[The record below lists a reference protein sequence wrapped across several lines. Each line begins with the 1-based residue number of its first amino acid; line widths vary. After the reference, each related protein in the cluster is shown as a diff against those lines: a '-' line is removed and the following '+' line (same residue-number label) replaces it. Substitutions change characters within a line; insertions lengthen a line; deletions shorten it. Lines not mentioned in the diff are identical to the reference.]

1 MKYCSKGFENTNYV
15 GSKLKALD
23 FFAYAEHPCRKGCK
37 RVMVFFFF
45 FSEGARQVGVV
56 RGLFVTLLQQML
68 LMCEARTIL
77 HAVIASG

>member
-1 MKYCSKGFENTNYV
+1 MQKGMQ
-15 GSKLKALD
+15 
-23 FFAYAEHPCRKGCK
+23 KGYG
-37 RVMVFFFF
+37 VLFFFS
-45 FSEGARQVGVV
+45 SEGARQVGVV

>member
-1 MKYCSKGFENTNYV
+1 MQSIHAERDAKGLWCS
-15 GSKLKALD
+15 
-23 FFAYAEHPCRKGCK
+23 
-37 RVMVFFFF
+37 FFFS
-45 FSEGARQVGVV
+45 SEGARQVGVV